1 MIVNYSNE
9 QVKKGGKSIFLAGPT
24 PRDKDVASWR
34 PEAIKILSEL
44 GFDGTVYV
52 PEREFDDRS
61 FDYINQYWWEREAL
75 HNASAIVFW
84 IPRNVKTMPGFT
96 TNGEFGKYT
105 ALNIDKIV
113 YGRPDDSEKNKY
125 FDLDYY
131 VESEESYFN
140 TLTDTLKKAMEVADK
155 RVGLVDLDSY
165 ELNII
170 KRTIRKYPEIMDL
183 VGKVHFTPES
193 YGSKNDTITYG
204 QYIFD
209 NKRPEDLKEFDRTI
223 LSVLLYHYII
233 DNRYEKFI
241 EAQEDDNKLT
251 RENFDKIREFILTN
265 FDTKEKKELLTY
277 YIVIN
282 DLGKS
287 QKIIDI
293 LKDKGI
299 ESVDHDL
306 LLEYL
311 LKFDMLPSINKFS
324 PHCKEMLI
332 NVLNNG
338 LNIGQYIRGECVDY
352 SFNKV
357 LNLNNEERALMIGE
371 AILDIGGVFGHFGNL
386 KGSKLLNQSIV
397 NNLLLAT
404 KVLSTCQDKTII
416 FNKFLEEKAN
426 QMNIKASDFKVR
438 KAVTRIC
445 LLMGIYHQ
453 EEIDTVENEVVN
465 NLDEYK
471 ILIEELNKS
480 GYNEAAILL
489 YYAPSLLGNAKT
501 YYKNNGSTN
510 ALVDAL
516 KVGLPFMERIMISIR
531 EKLGNKENGIITAML
546 EEAAKEVVNNPE
558 CLDDYD
564 IEILNDNEVKLKKG
578 RHK

>member
-1 MIVNYSNE
+1 M
-9 QVKKGGKSIFLAGPT
+9 
-24 PRDKDVASWR
+24 
-34 PEAIKILSEL
+34 
-44 GFDGTVYV
+44 
-52 PEREFDDRS
+52 
-61 FDYINQYWWEREAL
+61 
-75 HNASAIVFW
+75 
-84 IPRNVKTMPGFT
+84 
-96 TNGEFGKYT
+96 
-105 ALNIDKIV
+105 
-113 YGRPDDSEKNKY
+113 
-125 FDLDYY
+125 
-131 VESEESYFN
+131 
-140 TLTDTLKKAMEVADK
+140 TDTLKKAMEVADK

-311 LKFDMLPSINKFS
+311 LKFDMLPSMNKFS

-578 RHK
+578 RQK